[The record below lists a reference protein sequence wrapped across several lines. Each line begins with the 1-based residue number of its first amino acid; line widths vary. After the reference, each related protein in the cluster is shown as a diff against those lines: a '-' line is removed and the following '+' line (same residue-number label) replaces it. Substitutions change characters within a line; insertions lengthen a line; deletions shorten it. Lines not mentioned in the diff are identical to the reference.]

1 MGFNSGVVITSGNT
15 STIPLTTGTN
25 PGSIG
30 QMATAYT
37 SGTPGELRQTGS
49 PAPLII
55 QDLDVLAGAF
65 NYFNGAIL
73 EFDFKPVD
81 TKVQFRYIF
90 GSEEYSD
97 GTNINY
103 QCSSYN
109 DKFGFLIS
117 GPGIAGG
124 QGFSN
129 DAKNIARLAN
139 GSEVSINSVNN
150 GVVGSSATS
159 QNASYCTAANGAW
172 TQNTPTPEFGLNNGH
187 IDGTQLNGNTKT
199 LTASQSGLIPGQTY
213 HIKLIVTDVNDAT
226 YDSVVYLEAGSFTT
240 EENCAAGSDQSL
252 CGTTSTTLAASSPL
266 TGTWSVISGSANFTN
281 NNSPTSGVIGL
292 SNGVNILRWTS
303 SDLTCFDEVSI
314 TVTATPLAP
323 TVVTPVA
330 YCQNATAS
338 ALTATGSSL
347 LWYTALTGGTGSAT
361 APTPITTTAG
371 STTYYV
377 SQTVLGCESPRAS
390 ITVNVTATP
399 LAPTVVTPVAYCQ
412 NATASALTATGSNLL
427 WYTALTGGTGSAT
440 APTPITTTAGSTT
453 YYVSQTVLGCE
464 SPRASIMVNVT
475 ATPLAPIVGTITQPT
490 CSVASGS
497 VALSGLPAPGTWTV
511 TANPGGA
518 TISNIG
524 TTAVFSG
531 LSPNTYT
538 FTVTNASGCTSVA
551 SGTVT
556 VLAQPA
562 LPLPPSGSLN
572 QSFCENIN
580 PTIANLIIT
589 GTNIKWYDALVGGN
603 LLPLTKPL
611 ENGITYYASQ
621 TIGNCES
628 NRIGILVTITKLPNI
643 SFIKGCNGSDYVIST
658 TTSQNI
664 IGLTYQ
670 WYSASNLNAIIG
682 TNSSIIITTKG
693 DYILKILLNGCSQE
707 YPFISVESLYCEVP
721 KGISPNDDGKNDFF
735 DLTNLNVKKLEIFN
749 RYGMKV
755 YSHLNYKKEWEGK
768 TDNGQELPD
777 GTYYYLIE
785 FEDRLSKTG
794 WVYLSRE
801 Y

>member
-1 MGFNSGVVITSGNT
+1 M
-15 STIPLTTGTN
+15 
-25 PGSIG
+25 
-30 QMATAYT
+30 
-37 SGTPGELRQTGS
+37 
-49 PAPLII
+49 
-55 QDLDVLAGAF
+55 
-65 NYFNGAIL
+65 
-73 EFDFKPVD
+73 
-81 TKVQFRYIF
+81 
-90 GSEEYSD
+90 
-97 GTNINY
+97 
-103 QCSSYN
+103 
-109 DKFGFLIS
+109 
-117 GPGIAGG
+117 
-124 QGFSN
+124 
-129 DAKNIARLAN
+129 
-139 GSEVSINSVNN
+139 
-150 GVVGSSATS
+150 
-159 QNASYCTAANGAW
+159 
-172 TQNTPTPEFGLNNGH
+172 
-187 IDGTQLNGNTKT
+187 
-199 LTASQSGLIPGQTY
+199 
-213 HIKLIVTDVNDAT
+213 
-226 YDSVVYLEAGSFTT
+226 
-240 EENCAAGSDQSL
+240 
-252 CGTTSTTLAASSPL
+252 
-266 TGTWSVISGSANFTN
+266 
-281 NNSPTSGVIGL
+281 
-292 SNGVNILRWTS
+292 
-303 SDLTCFDEVSI
+303 
-314 TVTATPLAP
+314 
-323 TVVTPVA
+323 
-330 YCQNATAS
+330 
-338 ALTATGSSL
+338 
-347 LWYTALTGGTGSAT
+347 
-361 APTPITTTAG
+361 
-371 STTYYV
+371 
-377 SQTVLGCESPRAS
+377 
-390 ITVNVTATP
+390 
-399 LAPTVVTPVAYCQ
+399 TPVAYCQ

-464 SPRASIMVNVT
+464 SPRASITVNVT